1 MVQTPGQGRHLF
13 TKVLWQMLLGLLLVI
28 AAGFLINFSL
38 KQYFPQYLSYAPL
51 VREIVWSLI
60 VLIIGLWIASHLV
73 AYAERRFARTRKDLY
88 GLTLLIR
95 IAGPAQE

>member
-51 VREIVWSLI
+51 VR
-60 VLIIGLWIASHLV
+60 
-73 AYAERRFARTRKDLY
+73 
-88 GLTLLIR
+88 
-95 IAGPAQE
+95 